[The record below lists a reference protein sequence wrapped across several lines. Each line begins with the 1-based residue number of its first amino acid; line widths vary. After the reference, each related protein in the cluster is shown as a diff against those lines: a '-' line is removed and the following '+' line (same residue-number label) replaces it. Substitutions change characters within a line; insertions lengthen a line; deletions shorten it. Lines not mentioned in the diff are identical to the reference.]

1 MKKIKVILAITFA
14 LVLVLLAAC
23 NANKTDKEEL
33 YVEYKN
39 VKIVMGADADEIID
53 ALGEPIDSYEIG
65 DCGGLGAQV
74 LYSYPS
80 LDVYV
85 LESKSGDVIDA
96 ISFRDDIVT
105 TNEGVYIGM
114 DINEA
119 KELLGEPDGETDK
132 QLDYKKGDFTVSVVF
147 ADGAVSAISYETN

>member
-1 MKKIKVILAITFA
+1 MKKIKLILALTVA
-14 LVLVLLAAC
+14 LAMLLLVAC
-23 NANKTDKEEL
+23 SGNKTDTDEL
-33 YVEYKN
+33 YVEYKG
-39 VKIVMGADADEIID
+39 VKVVMGADADEIID

-80 LDVYV
+80 LDIYV
-85 LESKSGDVIDA
+85 LESKSGNVIDA
-96 ISFRDDIVT
+96 ISFRDDIVAT
-105 TNEGVYIGM
+105 TEGVYIGM
-114 DINEA
+114 EIDEA
-119 KELLGEPDGETDK
+119 KALMGESDNETAK

>member
-1 MKKIKVILAITFA
+1 MKKIKLILALTVA
-14 LVLVLLAAC
+14 LAMLLLVAC
-23 NANKTDKEEL
+23 SGNKTDKEEL
-33 YVEYKN
+33 YVEYKGAK
-39 VKIVMGADADEIID
+39 VVMGADADEIID

-80 LDVYV
+80 LDIYV
-85 LESKSGDVIDA
+85 LESKSGNVIDA
-96 ISFRDDIVT
+96 ISFRDDIVAT
-105 TNEGVYIGM
+105 TEGVYIGM
-114 DINEA
+114 EIDEA
-119 KELLGEPDGETDK
+119 KALMGESDNETAK